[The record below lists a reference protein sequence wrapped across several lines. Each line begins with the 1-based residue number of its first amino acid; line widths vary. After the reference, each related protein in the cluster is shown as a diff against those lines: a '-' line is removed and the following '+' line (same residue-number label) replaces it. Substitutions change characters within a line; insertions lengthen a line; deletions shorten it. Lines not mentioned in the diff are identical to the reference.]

1 MIKILK
7 DRKETNLLLVKF
19 EDLSSNPIIT
29 KIPQRRWSRSRKAW
43 VVPNTRHNVSMIGQL
58 FGKENCIFSKEIIL
72 QYKPDITTSEIN
84 QYFIRD
90 KKPWKNKPTY
100 SEIYKHPVI
109 VELNQHMRVRNYSYK
124 TIKNYRVQLIKL
136 ICFFDNTELKNITK
150 AQFEQY
156 LDFLVSKRLLS
167 YSSLNVVINAFKYYR
182 ENMLCIETNAFY
194 EMPKIIKAQ
203 QLPTVLSRE
212 EVELILRKTTS
223 LKYQAIFSLIYS
235 TGIRINEAI
244 NLKITDIDKY
254 SKTIF
259 IKNGKGK
266 KDRYV
271 LLSDKI
277 LMLLREYYIE
287 YRPKIHLFENELTDE
302 QLNERSIQIVFSQVV
317 KQCRFN
323 KTATIHTL
331 RHSFATHLLE
341 SGVNIRHI
349 QELLGHSD
357 LNTTMRYTHVRSEA
371 LKQVNSPF
379 DLLDINFTRTK
390 QQPNE

>member
-1 MIKILK
+1 MIEILK
-7 DRKETNLLLVKF
+7 DRKEANLLLVKF

-43 VVPNTRHNVSMIGQL
+43 VIPNTRHNVSMIGQL

-90 KKPWKNKPTY
+90 KKTWANKPTY

-124 TIKNYRVQLIKL
+124 TINNYRVQLIKL
-136 ICFFDNTELKNITK
+136 IYYFDNTELKNITK
-150 AQFEQY
+150 TQFEQY
-156 LDFLVSKRLLS
+156 LDFLVSKRRLS

-203 QLPTVLSRE
+203 HLPTVLSRE
-212 EVELILRKTTS
+212 EVELILRKTTC
-223 LKYQAIFSLIYS
+223 LKYRAIFSLIYS

-277 LMLLREYYIE
+277 LLLLREYYSE
-287 YRPKIHLFENELTDE
+287 YRTKIYLFENELKDE
-302 QLNERSIQIVFSQVV
+302 QLSERSIQIVFSQVV
-317 KQCRFN
+317 KLCRLN

-371 LKQVNSPF
+371 LKQVSSPF
-379 DLLDINFTRTK
+379 DLLDINFSRTK
-390 QQPNE
+390 Q

>member
-1 MIKILK
+1 MIEILK
-7 DRKETNLLLVKF
+7 DRRATNLLLVKF
-19 EDLSSNPIIT
+19 EDLNSNPIIT

-43 VVPNTRHNVSMIGQL
+43 VIPNTRHNISMIGQL

-72 QYKPDITTSEIN
+72 QYKPDITTSEID
-84 QYFIRD
+84 QYFTRD
-90 KKPWKNKPTY
+90 KKPWSNKPTY
-100 SEIYKHPVI
+100 SELYKHPVI
-109 VELNQHMRVRNYSYK
+109 VELHQHMRVRNYSYK
-124 TIKNYRVQLIKL
+124 TINNYRGQLIKL
-136 ICFFDNTELKNITK
+136 IHYFDNTELKNISK
-150 AQFEQY
+150 QQFEQY
-156 LDFLVSKRLLS
+156 LDFLVSKRRLS

-182 ENMLCIETNAFY
+182 ENMLGAETNAFY
-194 EMPKIIKAQ
+194 EMPKIIKAK

-212 EVELILRKTTS
+212 EVELILQKTTS
-223 LKYQAIFSLIYS
+223 LKYRAIFSLIYS

-244 NLKITDIDKY
+244 HIKITDIDKY

-271 LLSDKI
+271 VLSDKI
-277 LMLLREYYIE
+277 LMFLREYYIE
-287 YRPKIHLFENELTDE
+287 YRPKVYLFENELKDE
-302 QLNERSIQIVFSQVV
+302 QLSERSIQIVFSQVV
-317 KQCRFN
+317 KQCRLN

-379 DLLDINFTRTK
+379 DFLNINLSDKR
-390 QQPNE
+390 Q

>member
-1 MIKILK
+1 MIEILK
-7 DRKETNLLLVKF
+7 DRNETNLLLVKF
-19 EDLSSNPIIT
+19 EDLSSNTIIA

-43 VVPNTRHNVSMIGQL
+43 VVPNTRHNISMIGQL

-72 QYKPDITTSEIN
+72 QYRPDITSSEIN
-84 QYFIRD
+84 EYLKRD
-90 KKPWKNKPTY
+90 NKSWSNKPTY
-100 SEIYKHPVI
+100 NEIYKHPV
-109 VELNQHMRVRNYSYK
+109 VAELSQHMRVRNYSFK
-124 TIKNYRVQLIKL
+124 TISNYRSQLIKL
-136 ICFFDNTELKNITK
+136 IYYFHDTELKNISK
-150 AQFEQY
+150 GQFEQY
-156 LDFLVSKRLLS
+156 LDFLVNKRRLS

-182 ENMLCIETNAFY
+182 ENMLGVETNAFY
-194 EMPKIIKAQ
+194 EMPKIIKAK

-223 LKYQAIFSLIYS
+223 LKYRAIFSLIYS
-235 TGIRINEAI
+235 TGLRINEAI

-259 IKNGKGK
+259 VKNGKGK

-271 LLSDKI
+271 VLSDKI
-277 LMLLREYYIE
+277 LGLLREYYVE
-287 YRPKIHLFENELTDE
+287 YRPKIYLFENELKDE
-302 QLNERSIQIVFSQVV
+302 QLSERSIQIVFGQVV
-317 KQCRFN
+317 KQCRLN

-357 LNTTMRYTHVRSEA
+357 LNTTMRYTHIRSEA
-371 LKQVNSPF
+371 LKQVTSPF
-379 DLLDINFTRTK
+379 DLLNINLSDKRS
-390 QQPNE
+390 